1 MLQNVLV
8 DTLHLSCSTTSCEP
22 YAGLEGFPTHHGG
35 AQRTELWP
43 LRLFLEH
50 LGEEPMPFS
59 DKRTEQQ
66 LKKLVVVMGSL
77 GLRFA
82 GSRPHLIAASSLS
95 KRERFYLDHPQY
107 DTAYNSPSC
116 HVSTQGLDCH

>member
-1 MLQNVLV
+1 VLPALV
-8 DTLHLSCSTTSCEP
+8 V
-22 YAGLEGFPTHHGG
+22 PTF
-35 AQRTELWP
+35 RP

-50 LGEEPMPFS
+50 LVEEPMPFS

-95 KRERFYLDHPQY
+95 KRERFYLGHPQY
-107 DTAYNSPSC
+107 DITVPAA
-116 HVSTQGLDCH
+116 T